1 MPVEPNE
8 TELEVLKAFWRGG
21 SLSAREVQETIG
33 PAQGWTSSTTRTVL
47 ERMRAKGLL
56 TRRAVHGV
64 AVYTP
69 AQDKVSVI
77 GGAINRLIRNVLEV
91 KGDLPAS
98 AFTGSE
104 LLSPEEADALRKLLN
119 DKAPQEENGGG

>member
-8 TELEVLKAFWRGG
+8 TELEVLKAFWRAGA
-21 SLSAREVQETIG
+21 LSAREVQDRVG
-33 PAQGWTSSTTRTVL
+33 PALAWTPSTTRTVL

-56 TRRAVHGV
+56 IRKAVHGV

-69 AQDKVSVI
+69 AQDKVSVL
-77 GGAINRLIRNVLEV
+77 GGALSRLIRDVLEV

-98 AFTGSE
+98 AFTGSQ
-104 LLSPEEADALRKLLN
+104 LLSPDEAEALRKLLN
-119 DKAPQEENGGG
+119 EQEPE

>member
-1 MPVEPNE
+1 MTVEPNE
-8 TELEVLKAFWRGG
+8 TELEVLKTFWRGG
-21 SLSAREVQETIG
+21 PLSAREVQDSIG
-33 PAQGWTSSTTRTVL
+33 PSLGWTSSTTRTVL

-56 TRRAVHGV
+56 IRKAVHGV

-69 AQDKVSVI
+69 AQDKVSVL
-77 GGAINRLIRNVLEV
+77 GGTLSRLLRDLLEV

-104 LLSPEEADALRKLLN
+104 LLTPEEADALRKLLN
-119 DKAPQEENGGG
+119 AKAPK

>member
-1 MPVEPNE
+1 MAVEPNE
-8 TELEVLKAFWRGG
+8 TELGVLKAFWRGG
-21 SLSAREVQETIG
+21 PLSAREVQDAIG
-33 PAQGWTSSTTRTVL
+33 PVLGWTSSTTRTVL

-56 TRRAVHGV
+56 TRKAVHGV
-64 AVYTP
+64 AVYIP

-77 GGAINRLIRNVLEV
+77 GGALNRLIRNLLEV
-91 KGDLPAS
+91 KGELPAS

-119 DKAPQEENGGG
+119 EAPLDKGEGE

>member
-1 MPVEPNE
+1 MAVEPNE

-21 SLSAREVQETIG
+21 PLSAREVQDRIG
-33 PAQGWTSSTTRTVL
+33 PLLGWTPSTTRTVL

-64 AVYTP
+64 AVYSP
-69 AQDKVSVI
+69 AQDKVSVL
-77 GGAINRLIRNVLEV
+77 GGALTRLLRDLLEV
-91 KGDLPAS
+91 KGDLPVS

-119 DKAPQEENGGG
+119 EKEAE

>member
-1 MPVEPNE
+1 MAVEPNE

-21 SLSAREVQETIG
+21 SLSAREVQEAIG
-33 PAQGWTSSTTRTVL
+33 PALGWTPSTMRTVL

-56 TRRAVHGV
+56 SRRAVHGV

-69 AQDKVSVI
+69 AQDKVSVL
-77 GGAINRLIRNVLEV
+77 GGALSRLLRNVLEV

-119 DKAPQEENGGG
+119 EKGPE

>member
-1 MPVEPNE
+1 MAVEPNE
-8 TELEVLKAFWRGG
+8 TELEVLKAFWRAGP
-21 SLSAREVQETIG
+21 LSAREVQDRAG
-33 PAQGWTSSTTRTVL
+33 PALGWTSSTTRTVL

-64 AVYTP
+64 AVYSP
-69 AQDKVSVI
+69 AQDKVSVL
-77 GGAINRLIRNVLEV
+77 GGALNRLLRDLLEM

-98 AFTGSE
+98 AFSGSE

-119 DKAPQEENGGG
+119 EKEAE

>member
-1 MPVEPNE
+1 MTVEPNE

-21 SLSAREVQETIG
+21 PLSAREVQDAIG
-33 PAQGWTSSTTRTVL
+33 PVLGWTSSTTRTVL

-56 TRRAVHGV
+56 NRRAVHGV

-69 AQDKVSVI
+69 AQDKVSVL
-77 GGAINRLIRNVLEV
+77 GGALSRLLRNVLEV

-104 LLSPEEADALRKLLN
+104 LLSPDEADALRRLLN
-119 DKAPQEENGGG
+119 EKAPE

>member
-1 MPVEPNE
+1 MAVEPNE

-21 SLSAREVQETIG
+21 PLSAREVQDAIG

-56 TRRAVHGV
+56 SRGSVHGV

-69 AQDKVSVI
+69 AQDKVSVL
-77 GGAINRLIRNVLEV
+77 GGALSRLIRNVLEV

-104 LLSPEEADALRKLLN
+104 LLSAQEADALRKLLN
-119 DKAPQEENGGG
+119 RKTPE

>member
-1 MPVEPNE
+1 MTVEPNE
-8 TELEVLKAFWRGG
+8 TELEVLKAFWRAGQ
-21 SLSAREVQETIG
+21 LSAREVQDAIG
-33 PAQGWTSSTTRTVL
+33 PALGWTSSTTRTVL

-56 TRRAVHGV
+56 VRKAVHGV
-64 AVYTP
+64 AVYAP

-77 GGAINRLIRNVLEV
+77 GGALTRLIRNVLEV

-104 LLSPEEADALRKLLN
+104 LLSPEEAKALQKLLN
-119 DKAPQEENGGG
+119 DKAPE